1 MIVEKGICFQPL
13 HETEFESLNG
23 RHETVVYKFTLTNN
37 ISF

>member
-1 MIVEKGICFQPL
+1 MTVEKEYVSN
-13 HETEFESLNG
+13 HYTTEFESLNG